1 MSETIYDIPVNKI
14 DGKAATLSE
23 HKGEVL
29 LVVNV
34 ASKCG
39 LTPQYEGLEKL
50 HEKYSAKK
58 FAVLGF
64 PANDFGAQEP
74 GSDSEIQNF
83 CKTTYDVQ
91 FPLYSKI
98 PVTGSNKHP
107 LYKYLTTAKPDTED
121 REGMEAM
128 LRGYKMEPT
137 AKPEVVWNFEKFLI
151 NRQGQ
156 VVRRFAPDTA
166 PDAPK
171 LLEAIEAELEAVF
184 DESAMI
190 VLSLQCIEAHH
201 FEGWFVSVED
211 FDRQAQ
217 ADMVACPMCGSKD
230 VSRLPSG
237 PRVRRASDAA
247 PTELGSQVSGQQ
259 IAAQGMAHMMRVMA
273 EMAKNS
279 EDVAGRFPEEA
290 RRMHY
295 GEVESRNIRGQATL
309 AETRELLEEGIAVM
323 PLPFPAKEDVH

>member
-1 MSETIYDIPVNKI
+1 MSTSLYDIPVNKI
-14 DGKAATLSE
+14 DGSAATLGE

-39 LTPQYEGLEKL
+39 LTPQYDGLEKL
-50 HEKYSAKK
+50 HEKYSGKK

-74 GSDSEIQNF
+74 GSDSDIQSF
-83 CKTTYDVQ
+83 CSTNYNVQ

-98 PVTGSNKHP
+98 PVTGPDKHP
-107 LYKYLTTAKPDTED
+107 LYKHLTTAKPDTED
-121 REGMEAM
+121 REGMETM

-171 LLEAIEAELEAVF
+171 LVEAIEAEL
-184 DESAMI
+184 
-190 VLSLQCIEAHH
+190 
-201 FEGWFVSVED
+201 
-211 FDRQAQ
+211 
-217 ADMVACPMCGSKD
+217 
-230 VSRLPSG
+230 
-237 PRVRRASDAA
+237 
-247 PTELGSQVSGQQ
+247 
-259 IAAQGMAHMMRVMA
+259 
-273 EMAKNS
+273 AK
-279 EDVAGRFPEEA
+279 G
-290 RRMHY
+290 
-295 GEVESRNIRGQATL
+295 
-309 AETRELLEEGIAVM
+309 
-323 PLPFPAKEDVH
+323 